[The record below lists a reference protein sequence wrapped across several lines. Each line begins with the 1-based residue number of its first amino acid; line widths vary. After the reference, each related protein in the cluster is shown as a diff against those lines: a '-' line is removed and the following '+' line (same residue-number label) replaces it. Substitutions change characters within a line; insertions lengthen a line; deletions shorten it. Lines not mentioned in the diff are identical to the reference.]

1 MKFFASL
8 LSQLRMRGKLGVIC
22 AIAVAGFVAVG
33 ALFLFQERIL
43 AEVQQIEERAAERKE
58 AILRFDS
65 ELLQLRRN
73 EKDFLLRKELRYAEM
88 HAKSLEAA
96 RSRVEGLKAGVTG
109 DLGAL
114 YARVDGEFAN
124 YRTAFDDVVKTQRD
138 IGLTAD
144 DGKWAAMRAAA
155 KTVEDAL
162 EKMSADTLTA
172 ALLQLRRNEKDFMLR
187 EQQADYEQFGK
198 SAATLESAIRAR
210 VPAGAA
216 AALLA
221 DLKSYTETF
230 EALAASIRQRAAVTP
245 KMSQAYAAIDRVIDE
260 ILKIELAQAEIRLAA
275 AANRLASLR
284 ATIGVS
290 IAVIAIVVV
299 ALAML
304 IAAAIARPLVH
315 ITGEM
320 TKLSAGDT
328 DIAVT
333 VAGKDEV
340 TDLGRAL
347 VAFRDNLV
355 RQRALEAEA
364 QARQQADLERGRK
377 IRQLTDEFRGTVA
390 GMIQTTGESVSSLQ
404 GTAGDLTKISSDA
417 LQLAVAAAS
426 GANEASSNVQTV
438 ASASEEL
445 AASIAE
451 ISRQLAS
458 STESAG
464 KTAALAGESEQR
476 VRELSEAAKKIDS
489 VVTLINTI
497 AGQTNLLALNATI
510 ESARAGE
517 AGKGF
522 AVVANEVKTLAS
534 QTAQA
539 TNEIAAQVQTIQ
551 QRTDGVVEAMTAI
564 GEAVRGISQMTAAVS
579 AAVEEQSA
587 ATREIGRNVEQAAQG
602 VEDTNRAINGVRD
615 AAERTGSSS
624 GVVLDASQRVSDKN
638 GELSRAVAAFLDA
651 VQAA

>member
-8 LSQLRMRGKLGVIC
+8 LSQLRMRGKLGIIC

-58 AILRFDS
+58 AILRFDA

-73 EKDFLLRKELRYAEM
+73 EKDFLLRKELRYADM
-88 HAKSLEAA
+88 HAKSLETA

-109 DLGAL
+109 ELGAL
-114 YARVDGEFAN
+114 YTRVDGEFAN

-138 IGLTAD
+138 IGLTAN

-155 KTVEDAL
+155 KSIEDAL
-162 EKMSADTLTA
+162 EKMSADALTS

-187 EQQADYEQFGK
+187 EQNADYEHFGQ
-198 SAATLESAIRAR
+198 SASALESAIRAR

-216 AALLA
+216 AGLLA
-221 DLKSYTETF
+221 DIKTYTDTF
-230 EALAASIRQRAAVTP
+230 QALAASIRNRAAVTP
-245 KMSQAYAAIDRVIDE
+245 KMSQAYAAIDKVIEE
-260 ILKIELAQAEIRLAA
+260 IFKLEMAQAEAQLAA
-275 AANRLASLR
+275 AASRLSNLR

-320 TKLSAGDT
+320 TKLSTGDT

-333 VAGKDEV
+333 VEGKDEV

-355 RQRALEAEA
+355 RQRALEAQA

-377 IRQLTDEFRGTVA
+377 IRQLTDEFRATVA

-458 STESAG
+458 STESAS

-551 QRTDGVVEAMTAI
+551 QRTDGVVQAMTAI

-638 GELSRAVAAFLDA
+638 GELSRAVAAFLDS

>member
-8 LSQLRMRGKLGVIC
+8 LSQLRMRGKLGIIC

-43 AEVQQIEERAAERKE
+43 AEVQQIEERTAERKE
-58 AILRFDS
+58 AILRFDA

-96 RSRVEGLKAGVTG
+96 RNRVEGLKAGVTG
-109 DLGAL
+109 ELGAL
-114 YARVDGEFAN
+114 YARVDGEFSN

-138 IGLTAD
+138 IGLTAN

-155 KTVEDAL
+155 KTIEDAL
-162 EKMSADTLTA
+162 EKLSADALTA

-187 EQQADYEQFGK
+187 EQQADLDLFGK
-198 SAATLESAIRAR
+198 SAAALESALRTRA
-210 VPAGAA
+210 PG
-216 AALLA
+216 LLA
-221 DLKSYTETF
+221 DLKIYTDTF
-230 EALAASIRQRAAVTP
+230 ETLAASIRNRAAVTP
-245 KMSQAYAAIDRVIDE
+245 KMSQAYAAIDRVIEE
-260 ILKIELAQAEIRLAA
+260 ILKVELAQAETQLAA
-275 AANRLASLR
+275 AASRLASLR
-284 ATIGVS
+284 ATIGIS

-315 ITGEM
+315 ITSEM

-328 DIAVT
+328 NIAVT

-355 RQRALEAEA
+355 RQRALEAQA

-377 IRQLTDEFRGTVA
+377 IKQLTDDFRASVA
-390 GMIQTTGESVSSLQ
+390 SMLQTTGESVSSLQ

-638 GELSRAVAAFLDA
+638 GELSRAVAAFLDS